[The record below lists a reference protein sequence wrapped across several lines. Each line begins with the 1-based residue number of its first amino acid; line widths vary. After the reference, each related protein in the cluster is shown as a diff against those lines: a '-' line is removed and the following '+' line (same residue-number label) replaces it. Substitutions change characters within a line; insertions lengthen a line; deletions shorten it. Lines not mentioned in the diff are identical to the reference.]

1 MLPVVIPSAPASPH
15 LTGCVASLPAN
26 AVVYVVSEEHPGV
39 GQHVLVPESA
49 GFAQRA
55 NAGLAAARAD
65 GHRSALLLNDDTEL
79 EAGVLPALASAL
91 TRSRM
96 VGAVL
101 EHWTGG
107 VQQAGL
113 SVSRRTGRV
122 VARTSDPGATE
133 STVDAVAG
141 AALALD
147 LDLWS
152 GLGGFDERFDFYFE
166 DVDLCLRARAHGV
179 RPLLVGS
186 ARIRHRGGGTQSL
199 QSPAAAQQL
208 GRSHVLLVRSMPG
221 GRIARS
227 VRLTTVITAGAAW
240 TLRSVGASGLGPF
253 GRGVLAGL
261 ES

>member
-1 MLPVVIPSAPASPH
+1 MLPVVIPSAPGSPH
-15 LTGCVASLPAN
+15 LSACVASLPADT
-26 AVVYVVSEEHPGV
+26 AIYVVSEEAPGV
-39 GQHVLVPESA
+39 GQHVPVPEGA
-49 GFAQRA
+49 GFARRA

-79 EAGVLPALASAL
+79 EGGVLPALASAL
-91 TRSRM
+91 TRSRI

-101 EHWTGG
+101 EHWDGG

-113 SVSRRTGRV
+113 SLSRRSGRV
-122 VARTSDPGATE
+122 VARTSEPGATE
-133 STVDAVAG
+133 SSVDAVGG

-152 GLGGFDERFDFYFE
+152 ELGGFDERFDFYFE
-166 DVDLCLRARAHGV
+166 DVDLCLRARARGV

-199 QSPAAAQQL
+199 RSPEAARQL
-208 GRSHVLLVRSMPG
+208 GRSHVLLVRSLPG
-221 GRIARS
+221 GRLARS
-227 VRLTTVITAGAAW
+227 LRLTTVIGAGAAW
-240 TLRSVGASGLGPF
+240 TLRSVGASGLGQF